1 MDKDSINFVQSLL
14 SDLAHWL
21 KYMSLYENLVKLI
34 IFRYESAKKSGKIQ
48 QLMVDYEKVTK
59 SKMRRKKIKNFKF

>member
-1 MDKDSINFVQSLL
+1 
-14 SDLAHWL
+14 
-21 KYMSLYENLVKLI
+21 MSLYENLVKLI

-59 SKMRRKKIKNFKF
+59 SKMRRKKNKN